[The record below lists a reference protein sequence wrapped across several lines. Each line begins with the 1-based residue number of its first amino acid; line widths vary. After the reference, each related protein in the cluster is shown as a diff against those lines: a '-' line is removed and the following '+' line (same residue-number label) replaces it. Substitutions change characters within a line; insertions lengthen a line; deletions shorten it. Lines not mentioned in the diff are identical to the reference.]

1 MLVLLEMTN
10 CAQNRFH
17 ETLDR
22 TKLTTYETMVVNH
35 CLAASRD
42 RVSG

>member
-1 MLVLLEMTN
+1 MLVLLEMAS
-10 CAQNRFH
+10 CSQNSFH

-22 TKLTTYETMVVNH
+22 TELTTYETMVVNH
-35 CLAASRD
+35 SLAASRD